1 MSARGLEAIPENRRE
16 VVAEALAAVCGP
28 RLDHLQPI
36 SGGASG
42 ALICRVDAGG
52 RPWLLRLEAI
62 DAPGPRDIPRAYACM
77 RAASDAGIA
86 PRLHLADADKGV
98 AVMEFIHSRPFA
110 DFAGG
115 EPALVP
121 ALGALARRVHA
132 IEPPFPSPRADYPTL
147 VDFMMGAVRRTG
159 AFREG
164 LLDPHAEGLARV
176 RSAYRFEG
184 PAVSCHNDPNRMNV
198 LFDGE
203 RLWLVDWELS
213 FRNDPLI
220 DVGILADN
228 FAPTSPAAEALLAS
242 WLGGEPDRAL
252 RTRYALARQL
262 SRAFYACALLS
273 IAGASPSGPDDLSA
287 PTPEEFTKAL
297 AAGDLKV
304 GSPELLRTLGKMQL
318 ASFLAGL
325 NAPEVREALAE
336 AGGC

>member
-1 MSARGLEAIPENRRE
+1 MSARALEAISESRRE
-16 VVAEALAAVCGP
+16 VAAEALAAVCGP
-28 RLDHLQPI
+28 GVDHLQPI
-36 SGGASG
+36 SGGVSG

-62 DAPGPRDIPRAYACM
+62 DTPGLRDIPRAYACM
-77 RAASDAGIA
+77 RAAADAGVA

-98 AVMEFIHSRPFA
+98 AVMEFIPSRPLAEFP
-110 DFAGG
+110 GG

-121 ALGALARRVHA
+121 ALGELARRVHA
-132 IEPPFPSPRADYPTL
+132 IEPPFPPPRADYPAL

-159 AFREG
+159 AFRQG
-164 LLDPHAEGLARV
+164 LLDPHVDGLARV
-176 RSAYRFEG
+176 RAAYRFEG

-220 DVGILADN
+220 DVGILAEN
-228 FAPTSPAAEALLAS
+228 FAPSPPAADALLAS
-242 WLGGEPDRAL
+242 WLGREPDPAL
-252 RTRYALARQL
+252 RIRYALARQL

-273 IAGASPSGPDDLSA
+273 IAGASASGPDDLSA
-287 PTPEEFTKAL
+287 PTPEEFTKAF
-297 AAGDLKV
+297 AAGELKV
-304 GSPELLRTLGKMQL
+304 GSPELLRALGKMQL

-325 NAPEVREALAE
+325 NAPEVRDALAG
-336 AGGC
+336 AGGR